1 MHFKEAMK
9 DDKKLINTW
18 ELTTIARDTLN
29 QSLSEYRKNLKRI
42 WKKLG
47 KNSVQKEVKWKKN

>member
-9 DDKKLINTW
+9 DDKKIINTL

-29 QSLSEYRKNLKRI
+29 QSSSEYRKNLKRI
-42 WKKLG
+42 WKKSLKDSSS
-47 KNSVQKEVKWKKN
+47 KNS